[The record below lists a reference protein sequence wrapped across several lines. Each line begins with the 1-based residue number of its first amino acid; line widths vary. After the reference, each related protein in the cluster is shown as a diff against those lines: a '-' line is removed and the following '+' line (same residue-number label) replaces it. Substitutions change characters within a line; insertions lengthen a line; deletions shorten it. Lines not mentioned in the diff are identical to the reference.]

1 MKKLLVTSLFAALA
15 STCAQAQLVRTERNM
30 SLELA
35 SQLAS
40 DAMAACSGS
49 GFNVSVA
56 VVDRGGAVRVSQRG
70 DMAGPHTLASAQQ
83 KAFTAAS
90 TSSPTQALGER
101 AQAPNGPAYLVHIQ
115 GFLLLGGGVPVK
127 VGNEVIGAVGVAGAP
142 RGIQDEQC
150 AMTAI
155 EKSRDKLKLAEPHP

>member
-1 MKKLLVTSLFAALA
+1 MKLLFLTALA
-15 STCAQAQLVRTERNM
+15 GALTSASLHAQPVRTERNI

-35 SQLAS
+35 SQLAT
-40 DAMAACSGS
+40 DAMAACVGG
-49 GFNVSVA
+49 GFNVSVV

-70 DMAGPHTLASAQQ
+70 DNAGPHTLPSAQQ

-90 TSSPTQALGER
+90 ANSTTQSMGER
-101 AQAPNGPAYLVHIQ
+101 AQAPNGPAYLVHIP
-115 GFLLLGGGVPVK
+115 GFLLLAGGVPVK
-127 VGNEVIGAVGVAGAP
+127 AGNDLIGAIGVAGAP

-155 EKSRDKLKLAEPHP
+155 EKAREKLK